1 MTPDKDKNTVI
12 SVCCGTGCAAR
23 GGREVLAEFQR
34 LISSSTTNIVAEAK
48 LTGCHGF
55 CERGPLVV
63 IRGAGKN
70 IFYQKVQPRDAE
82 KIISKTILSGE
93 VIDDLLYEDHQTGKK
108 IVEEADIPFYKHQKR
123 ILFRENGVI
132 DPTDIDDYIKTGG
145 YQALE
150 KALKMAGERIIEEIK
165 KSGLRGRGGG
175 GFPTG
180 RKWESCQSSTYSS
193 TRYVICN
200 ADEGDPGCFQ
210 DRSILEGNPH
220 LVLEGMIIGSFAIGS
235 GQGYIYV
242 REEYPLA
249 VKHLEIAVQ
258 QARERGFLG
267 IDILN
272 SGFDFDITIVR
283 GAGAFVCGE
292 SSALMAS
299 IEGRLGEPRIKH
311 IHATDRGLWDK
322 PTVLNNVKTWASV
335 PRIITDGADWFASI
349 GTATSK
355 GTMIFSLVGN
365 VKNTGLVE
373 VPMGITLRD
382 LIFKIGGGIAGDKK
396 FKAVQTGGP
405 SGGCLPES
413 CLDLPVDYEALSEAG
428 SMMGS
433 GGMVVMDE
441 DTCMVQ
447 VARYFL
453 DFTRVESCGK
463 CPPCSEGSL
472 LMLEILDK
480 FIAGEAGEDDLRK
493 LEEIALMVTKTSL
506 CALGQSAP
514 NPVLTTLK
522 YFRDEYQAH
531 IEGRCPA
538 RACPELIQYEILED
552 KCTGCGVCL
561 KNCPHNA
568 IEGEKKQPHRIIP
581 DKCVKCGI
589 CLDVCKFG
597 AVVKTDL
604 LK

>member
-1 MTPDKDKNTVI
+1 MTSNNDNRIVI

-34 LISSSTTNIVAEAK
+34 LISHTPKITAEAK

-63 IRGAGKN
+63 VRSGCKN
-70 IFYQKVQPRDAE
+70 IFYQRVHPKDARE
-82 KIISKTILSGE
+82 IVDKTILAGE
-93 VIDDLLYEDHQTGKK
+93 VIEDLLYEDPQTGKK
-108 IVEEADIPFYKHQKR
+108 IFEEADIPFYKYQKR
-123 ILFRENGVI
+123 VLFRENGII
-132 DPTDIDDYIKTGG
+132 DPTDINDYIKAGG
-145 YQALE
+145 YQALNQ
-150 KALKMAGERIIEEIK
+150 ALKMDGDTIIEEIK
-165 KSGLRGRGGG
+165 NSGLRGRGGG

-180 RKWESCQSSTYSS
+180 RKWESCKNSTFSP
-193 TRYVICN
+193 TRYIICN

-220 LVLEGMIIGSFAIGS
+220 LVLEGMIIGSLAIGAR
-235 GQGYIYV
+235 QGFVYV

-249 VKHLEIAVQ
+249 VKHLEIAVN

-267 IDILN
+267 NNLLN

-299 IEGRLGEPRIKH
+299 IEGRLGEPRVKH

-335 PRIITDGADWFASI
+335 PLIIRDGADWFASI

-382 LIFKIGGGIAGDKK
+382 LIFKIGGGIAGGRK

-413 CLDLPVDYEALSEAG
+413 CLDLPVDYEALSGAG

-433 GGMVVMDE
+433 GGMVVMDD

-472 LMLEILDK
+472 LMLEILDRL
-480 FIAGEAGEDDLRK
+480 ITGGACESDLRK

-522 YFRDEYQAH
+522 YFKDEYRSH
-531 IEGRCPA
+531 IKGICPA
-538 RACPELIQYEILED
+538 KACSELIQYTILTE

-561 KNCPHNA
+561 KKCPNDA
-568 IEGEKKQPHRIIP
+568 IVGDQKQPHRIVP

-597 AVVKTDL
+597 AVIKSDI
-604 LK
+604 